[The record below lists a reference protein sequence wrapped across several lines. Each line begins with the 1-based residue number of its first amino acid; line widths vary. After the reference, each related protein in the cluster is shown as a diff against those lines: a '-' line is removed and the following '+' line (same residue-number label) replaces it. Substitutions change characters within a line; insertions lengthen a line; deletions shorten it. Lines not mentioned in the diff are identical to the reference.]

1 MHKNN
6 HIMRILAPRKAFFI
20 SLTLFIS
27 YFNAS
32 AQSGNIT
39 VNQDSKFE
47 QLLNEKR
54 KINISN
60 SINDGYKIQIFSGES
75 EKAKNTLNEFR
86 QEFREI
92 DGTIIFFTPN
102 YKVLVGN
109 FRTRI
114 EAEKNLIEVRK
125 RFNNV
130 HLIKPVN

>member
-1 MHKNN
+1 
-6 HIMRILAPRKAFFI
+6 MRILAPRKAFFI

-27 YFNAS
+27 YFTAS
-32 AQSGNIT
+32 AQSGNLV

-54 KINISN
+54 KVNISN
-60 SINDGYKIQIFSGES
+60 SVNDSYKIQIYSGES
-75 EKAKNTLNEFR
+75 EKAKNTLTEFR
-86 QEFREI
+86 QEFRET

-114 EAEKNLIEVRK
+114 EAERNLIEIRK
-125 RFNNV
+125 RYTNL
-130 HLIKPVN
+130 HLIKPIK

>member
-1 MHKNN
+1 
-6 HIMRILAPRKAFFI
+6 MRILAPRKAFFI